1 MYLMRPAQSCPCV
14 LTGQF
19 VPTPARRG
27 SGGDVR
33 EVGEGGGSLGGSVA
47 LATVTEAGEKAMRSG
62 AKADAFCACSD
73 YHQEQVCTT
82 GGT

>member
-1 MYLMRPAQSCPCV
+1 M
-14 LTGQF
+14 
-19 VPTPARRG
+19 
-27 SGGDVR
+27 
-33 EVGEGGGSLGGSVA
+33 A